1 MLTNKITGFSADL
14 LNTVR
19 GILGEAKKCP
29 ADCECEKCEAEED
42 DMEEG
47 YMPTADEPTDA
58 NKKTADKVRA
68 MMAKEKKPVKEE
80 AKEDLPFEGPYRK
93 TGDRKDEYG
102 NKVKNV
108 AKYLAKKAMKA
119 NEEVEDIEEKRGL
132 WDNIHA
138 KRKRIKAGSGEK
150 MRKPG
155 SEGAPTAADLKA
167 SQTEELEHTNCGTP
181 ECCGQC
187 DTVEQIDE
195 ATAKIVAHLQKRYGD
210 NIRKSHVRS
219 AASDFGVDASKLA
232 KAVRTKLGKTSLA
245 EDEQIDEVSKATL
258 GRYINKA
265 KDSIDT
271 ASYRQG
277 HKEAHGSSSK
287 PLEKKLT
294 KRHKGI
300 STAVNKLTKEDAE
313 QIEEAVHRFG
323 SEKSKFDS
331 GHRAKLMNPDGKLSY
346 LSQKSYK
353 TAEHAKEAAKFY
365 HSVAHLPMRAI
376 DNRMSQYNKDYDAK
390 HKMTEDAE
398 QIDELSKGTMGRYI
412 NKAAT
417 KMGSQG
423 VTAGLKIAADEKS
436 SKNFKDMGK
445 REKGIKLAVNK
456 LTKEEQDFV
465 DALNADIEQID
476 ELSKDAMLKYLS
488 ANKKD
493 DTKARE
499 TGDYD
504 KMTKRMRG
512 TDMAVRKYTAKP
524 GSKYVRVPATEE
536 VELDEGEEKGGGY
549 DGMPKGLQDR
559 APRGRARNAMGR
571 AIAKKERNLTRAR
584 MDRAAEMKKEE
595 VEQIDEISKGTA
607 MKALQHASS
616 DPDDVRGYTLQN
628 KIGKK
633 WPEMKGHAADASYT
647 AGYGRSGRNIFQDRD
662 NLADRAKTSYRM
674 TKDGKANKQDLKA
687 RFRKEEVE
695 LDEARGRPR
704 KAGAKDFTIHPKT
717 KEKLMHNN
725 PADMKRIERLQKN
738 GVLEKPK
745 VEAGQHIMNQL
756 QKAKTSMLGGSKIN
770 FTHGDSKEV
779 SGPHAAKILTK
790 YAGMKPNEKED
801 FQKFVGH
808 SHENLMKHV

>member
-29 ADCECEKCEAEED
+29 ADCECEKCEAEE
-42 DMEEG
+42 MKEG
-47 YMPTADEPTDA
+47 SMPTADEPTDA

-68 MMAKEKKPVKEE
+68 LLAKEKKPVKEE
-80 AKEDLPFEGPYRK
+80 SDMPFEKPYRK
-93 TGDRKDEYG
+93 TGDREDEYG

-108 AKYLAKKAMKA
+108 AKHLAKKAMNKQKNEEVEQVDEISSDMAHRYLKGKRERDYDISADGKSSKLKKPQSFSKMNKDMKSTARALRTIEKAKKA
-119 NEEVEDIEEKRGL
+119 NEE
-132 WDNIHA
+132 A
-138 KRKRIKAGSGEK
+138 
-150 MRKPG
+150 
-155 SEGAPTAADLKA
+155 
-167 SQTEELEHTNCGTP
+167 EHNNCGTP

-187 DTVEQIDE
+187 DTPGQIDE
-195 ATAKIVAHLQKRYGD
+195 LSVKKLDQYRTRARQDIIDADDNDDNRMADKRAGGYL
-210 NIRKSHVRS
+210 
-219 AASDFGVDASKLA
+219 DASRKIHKKLA
-232 KAVRTKLGKTSLA
+232 KEEVEGL
-245 EDEQIDEVSKATL
+245 DEISKSTL

-313 QIEEAVHRFG
+313 QI
-323 SEKSKFDS
+323 
-331 GHRAKLMNPDGKLSY
+331 
-346 LSQKSYK
+346 
-353 TAEHAKEAAKFY
+353 
-365 HSVAHLPMRAI
+365 
-376 DNRMSQYNKDYDAK
+376 
-390 HKMTEDAE
+390 
-398 QIDELSKGTMGRYI
+398 DELSKGTMGRYI
-412 NKAAT
+412 NKAADRMST
-417 KMGSQG
+417 QG

-436 SKNFKDMGK
+436 KKNFDNIAK
-445 REKGIKLAVNK
+445 RQKGISTAVSK

-465 DALNADIEQID
+465 DSLNNEIFEKVDPYDIAGMIKKAKAKNDPNHPAMKHVAAIEDIKKHGGALSVQGDHVRSLI
-476 ELSKDAMLKYLS
+476 
-488 ANKKD
+488 
-493 DTKARE
+493 KAL
-499 TGDYD
+499 G
-504 KMTKRMRG
+504 
-512 TDMAVRKYTAKP
+512 
-524 GSKYVRVPATEE
+524 
-536 VELDEGEEKGGGY
+536 
-549 DGMPKGLQDR
+549 
-559 APRGRARNAMGR
+559 
-571 AIAKKERNLTRAR
+571 
-584 MDRAAEMKKEE
+584 EE

-607 MKALQHASS
+607 MKALQHVSS
-616 DPDDVRGYTLQN
+616 DPDDERSYTLQK

-633 WPEMKGHAADASYT
+633 WPGMKGHAADASYT
-647 AGYGRSGRNIFQDRD
+647 AVYGRSGRNIFQDRD
-662 NLADRAKTSYRM
+662 KLADRAKTSYRM

>member
-29 ADCECEKCEAEED
+29 ADCECEKCEAEDED
-42 DMEEG
+42 EKEMKEG
-47 YMPTADEPTDA
+47 SMPTADEPTDA

-68 MMAKEKKPVKEE
+68 MLAKEKKPVKEEIDADLEAELKATRQTTKSIRGHSRGAMGRAVMKKERNLAQARMDRAARGEMKKEE

-108 AKYLAKKAMKA
+108 AKHLAKKAMKA
-119 NEEVEDIEEKRGL
+119 NEE
-132 WDNIHA
+132 A
-138 KRKRIKAGSGEK
+138 
-150 MRKPG
+150 
-155 SEGAPTAADLKA
+155 
-167 SQTEELEHTNCGTP
+167 EHTNCGTP

-187 DTVEQIDE
+187 DTAEQIDE

-300 STAVNKLTKEDAE
+300 STAVGKLTKEDAE
-313 QIEEAVHRFG
+313 QVEEAVHRFG

-390 HKMTEDAE
+390 HKMAEEVE
-398 QIDELSKGTMGRYI
+398 QIDELSKATLGSYVK
-412 NKAAT
+412 KATNQAFS
-417 KMGSQG
+417 KGYSGGAMMVRGDMNRDSEEEKAGEKNVHKAIKRVSG
-423 VTAGLKIAADEKS
+423 VTKAT
-436 SKNFKDMGK
+436 
-445 REKGIKLAVNK
+445 NK
-456 LTKEEQDFV
+456 LTQEEQDFIDSLN
-465 DALNADIEQID
+465 DADMEQID
-476 ELSKDAMLKYLS
+476 ELSKDTMLKYLS
-488 ANKKD
+488 ANKKSGARGGP
-493 DTKARE
+493 DTI
-499 TGDYD
+499 
-504 KMTKRMRG
+504 KRMRG
-512 TDMAVRKYTAKP
+512 TDMAVRKYTARDN
-524 GSKYVRVPATEE
+524 KYVRVPATEE
-536 VELDEGEEKGGGY
+536 
-549 DGMPKGLQDR
+549 
-559 APRGRARNAMGR
+559 
-571 AIAKKERNLTRAR
+571 T
-584 MDRAAEMKKEE
+584 
-595 VEQIDEISKGTA
+595 EIT
-607 MKALQHASS
+607 
-616 DPDDVRGYTLQN
+616 
-628 KIGKK
+628 
-633 WPEMKGHAADASYT
+633 
-647 AGYGRSGRNIFQDRD
+647 
-662 NLADRAKTSYRM
+662 
-674 TKDGKANKQDLKA
+674 
-687 RFRKEEVE
+687 
-695 LDEARGRPR
+695 EARGRPR

-725 PADMKRIERLQKN
+725 PEHMKKIEVLQKN
-738 GVLEKPK
+738 GILEKPK

-756 QKAKTSMLGGSKIN
+756 RKAKTSMLGGSKIN

-779 SGPHAAKILTK
+779 SGTHAAKILTK
-790 YAGMKPNEKED
+790 YAGMKPDEKEA